1 MGKTSERCPGCG
13 AHVPVCRTFVVPARF
28 GETCKDREIDCV
40 RYQRLVCPVCGM
52 SGDRSVFVGRT
63 HWDEDGGRSALSCRK
78 IVE

>member
-1 MGKTSERCPGCG
+1 
-13 AHVPVCRTFVVPARF
+13 VVPARF